1 MYPGKHNFIKQAL
14 FAVVAVLTAATA
26 ASAQTRVAV
35 PAGSVILVRTNEPL
49 VSNTA
54 KVGQTF
60 ETTVVDLLS
69 VNGYTVIPAGSKIRG
84 VVSYVQAATRQRSGV
99 MQVTFDR
106 LILANGTSVPIAGRL
121 TSTDSTERRQIEER
135 NDPRVVLV
143 GERGGIGA
151 MIAGAG
157 SSSSS
162 ANSILGALG
171 NMLSE
176 GMNVNVPANTALAVQ
191 LEQSVTLSGRGS
203 ANMAD
208 PSTIYTEA
216 ERIRAA
222 QQVLA
227 RRAYYR
233 GSSNGVL
240 DNATRRAIFEFQID
254 NNITPT
260 GNLDGRTAAALG
272 ITSGDGTTGTGTT
285 GNVLSVRDAGLLR
298 RAAQA
303 IESRQ
308 RQFLGISTA
317 GALRPNRAYAQGDLE
332 LFFALSAFA
341 DNASLYEQVVTG
353 SSASEGSEVAG
364 RALAN
369 AARRV
374 DAAMQQGRTTG
385 QIQNNW
391 QNIRQQ
397 LVRLDP
403 TYR

>member
-1 MYPGKHNFIKQAL
+1 MYPGKHNLIKQAL

-84 VVSYVQAATRQRSGV
+84 VVSYVQPATRQRSGV

-106 LILANGTSVPIAGRL
+106 LILANGTSVPIVGRL

-191 LEQSVTLSGRGS
+191 LERSVTLSGRGS
-203 ANMAD
+203 ANTSD

-227 RRAYYR
+227 QRAYYR
-233 GSSNGVL
+233 GSASGVL
-240 DNATRRAIFEFQID
+240 DNPTRRAIFEFQID

-272 ITSGDGTTGTGTT
+272 ITAGGTGGTGTGS
-285 GNVLSVRDAGLLR
+285 VLSVRDAGLLR

-317 GALRPNRAYAQGDLE
+317 GSLRPNRAYAQADLE

-341 DNASLYEQVVTG
+341 DNASLYEQVITG
-353 SSASEGSEVAG
+353 SSASEGTAVAG

>member
-1 MYPGKHNFIKQAL
+1 
-14 FAVVAVLTAATA
+14 
-26 ASAQTRVAV
+26 
-35 PAGSVILVRTNEPL
+35 
-49 VSNTA
+49 
-54 KVGQTF
+54 
-60 ETTVVDLLS
+60 
-69 VNGYTVIPAGSKIRG
+69 
-84 VVSYVQAATRQRSGV
+84 VQPATRQRSGV
-99 MQVTFDR
+99 MQVAFDR
-106 LILANGTSVPIAGRL
+106 LILANGASVGIAGRL
-121 TSTDSTERRQIEER
+121 TSTDSTERRQIEAR
-135 NDPRVVLV
+135 SDQRVVLV

-162 ANSILGALG
+162 ANNILSALG

-176 GMNVNVPANTALAVQ
+176 GMNVNVPANTPLAVQ
-191 LEQSVTLSGRGS
+191 LERSVTLSGRGG
-203 ANMAD
+203 ANMSD
-208 PSTIYTEA
+208 PNTIYTEA

-233 GSSNGVL
+233 GSASGVL
-240 DNATRRAIFEFQID
+240 DNSTRRAIFEFQID

-272 ITSGDGTTGTGTT
+272 ITAGGNTTGGTGS
-285 GNVLSVRDAGLLR
+285 VLTAREAGLLR

-308 RQFLGISTA
+308 RQVLGISTT
-317 GALRPNRAYAQGDLE
+317 GALSPNRSYARADLE
-332 LFFALSAFA
+332 LFFAFSAFA
-341 DNASLYEQVVTG
+341 DNASLYEQVITTG
-353 SSASEGSEVAG
+353 SDSEGAEVAG
-364 RALAN
+364 AALAN

-374 DAAMQQGRTTG
+374 DAAIQQARTTG

-397 LVRLDP
+397 MMRLD
-403 TYR
+403 TSYR